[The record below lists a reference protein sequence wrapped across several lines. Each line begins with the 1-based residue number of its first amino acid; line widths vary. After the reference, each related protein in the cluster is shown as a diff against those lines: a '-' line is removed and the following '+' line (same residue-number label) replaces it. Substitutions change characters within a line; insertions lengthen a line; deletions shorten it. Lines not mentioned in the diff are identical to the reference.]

1 MVPRCLIKFI
11 FILIIHS
18 STGSAADATTAIIP
32 GVDEFVVP
40 AQLPPLD
47 HDSSIAGENWIRK
60 ANKTCL
66 IWLST
71 ERHLHAQS
79 WLAVSQMRQAGFISP
94 GVFQRLVAMLVVYC
108 QSASDKEL
116 DLTSVRLHEELV
128 VLKIAGQYFRLQL
141 LKNENALRLDVVG
154 ER

>member
-1 MVPRCLIKFI
+1 MRI
-11 FILIIHS
+11 S
-18 STGSAADATTAIIP
+18 SNAGSAADATTAIIP

-40 AQLPPLD
+40 AQLPPLE
-47 HDSSIAGENWIRK
+47 HDSHFAGENWIRK
-60 ANKTCL
+60 AFKTCL

-79 WLAVSQMRQAGFISP
+79 WLTVTQMRQAGFISP